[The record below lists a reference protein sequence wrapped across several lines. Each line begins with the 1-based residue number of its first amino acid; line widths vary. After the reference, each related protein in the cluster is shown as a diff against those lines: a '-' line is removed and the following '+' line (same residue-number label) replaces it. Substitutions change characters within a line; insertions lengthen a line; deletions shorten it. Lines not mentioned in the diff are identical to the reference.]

1 MSVMKDARKIQL
13 GALIG
18 FGVGWSIGKYLFVS
32 SDIDTTAIYPA
43 LITAGIGVAVGGY
56 LAINSIGGQ

>member
-18 FGVGWSIGKYLFVS
+18 FGVGWCIGKYLFVPQ
-32 SDIDTTAIYPA
+32 T
-43 LITAGIGVAVGGY
+43 
-56 LAINSIGGQ
+56 